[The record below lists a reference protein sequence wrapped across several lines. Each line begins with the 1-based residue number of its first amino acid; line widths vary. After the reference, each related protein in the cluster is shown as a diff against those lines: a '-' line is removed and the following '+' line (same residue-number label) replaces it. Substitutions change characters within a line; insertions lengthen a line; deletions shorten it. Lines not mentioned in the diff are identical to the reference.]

1 MKIIAKPIRVIA
13 CFFPGKYPIPYKF
26 KMEEAA
32 QERIEVRVEKILL
45 VEEQMLA
52 GIESIVYTCQSQIHN
67 QNKRYDLKYIK
78 QDCRW
83 ELYRM

>member
-26 KMEEAA
+26 KIEEE

-45 VEEQMLA
+45 IEKQMLA

>member
-1 MKIIAKPIRVIA
+1 MKIIAKPIQVIA
-13 CFFPGKYPIPYKF
+13 CFFPGKDPIPYKF
-26 KMEEAA
+26 KIEEE

-52 GIESIVYTCQSQIHN
+52 GIESIVYTCQSQMHN
-67 QNKRYDLKYIK
+67 RNTRFDLKYIK
-78 QDCRW
+78 QDCQW